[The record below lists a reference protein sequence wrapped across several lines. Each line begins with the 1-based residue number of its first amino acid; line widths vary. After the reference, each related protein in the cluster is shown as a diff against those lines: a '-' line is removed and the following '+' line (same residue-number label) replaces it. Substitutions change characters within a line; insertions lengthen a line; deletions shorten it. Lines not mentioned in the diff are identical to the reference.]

1 MTISQDF
8 INYMVINGILEKES
22 FYDYYINK
30 PLYIELYDYLNKLI
44 NLDKR
49 IDLDKNLQ
57 NSLIEIDKYY
67 LPQIILIKKNELK
80 YKYNNIN
87 IIDNNLKRIEDFY
100 KFQKEKVYDK
110 LFIEKAK
117 IKIEEQDKKI
127 SSLKDEIDEMKKII
141 ETLKKNLL
149 NLNYQYY

>member
-1 MTISQDF
+1 
-8 INYMVINGILEKES
+8 MVINGILEKES

-30 PLYIELYDYLNKLI
+30 PLYIELYYYLNKLI

-57 NSLIEIDKYY
+57 NYLIEIDRHH
-67 LPQIILIKKNELK
+67 LPQIIKLKINELT

-87 IIDNNLKRIEDFY
+87 IDFIDNNLKRIEDFY
-100 KFQKEKVYDK
+100 KFEQEKVYDK

-141 ETLKKNLL
+141 ETLKTNLL
-149 NLNYQYY
+149 NFNYQYY